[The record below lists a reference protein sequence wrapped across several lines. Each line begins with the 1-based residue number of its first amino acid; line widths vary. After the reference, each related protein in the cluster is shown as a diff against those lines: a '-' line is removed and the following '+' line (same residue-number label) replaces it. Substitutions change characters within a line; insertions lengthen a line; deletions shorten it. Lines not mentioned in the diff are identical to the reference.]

1 MAARGA
7 EGPTAAC
14 RSTATGTVM
23 AVLGRAGKV
32 AASAHSNAA
41 GSDSPGCPVQ
51 FGLWLPSPPSPINYK
66 ESHSQD
72 DQDLAARK
80 LIPWRPI
87 GAAATSIGVPVGIGL
102 LHPALGAAVFLVEL
116 AVSLIIL
123 GTALFG
129 AKEYSERA
137 FRLLRWFANHPEP
150 DAPPDTTTGKAISPT
165 LRRSPRTMNNAGP

>member
-1 MAARGA
+1 
-7 EGPTAAC
+7 
-14 RSTATGTVM
+14 M
-23 AVLGRAGKV
+23 AVVGRADKV
-32 AASAHSNAA
+32 ASSAHSNAA
-41 GSDSPGCPVQ
+41 GSESLECPIQ
-51 FGLWLPSPPSPINYK
+51 FRFWLPSPPSPINYK

-72 DQDLAARK
+72 DQDPAARK

-87 GAAATSIGVPVGIGL
+87 GAAATSIGAPVGIGL
-102 LHPALGAAVFLVEL
+102 LHPALGEAVFLVEL

-150 DAPPDTTTGKAISPT
+150 DAPPDTTTRKAIGPT
-165 LRRSPRTMNNAGP
+165 LRRSPGTMNNAGP